1 MSPVLLSS
9 YGLFH
14 SPTWSDCSLLA
25 KSSILHSLTIQFIR
39 PSVYS
44 DIIVSSWFSLQS
56 KSWWLKIA
64 MMNSD
69 IWLAAAHTFSY
80 MIRKLHLHN
89 RSAKPTPNKGC
100 PSLGFSSYVM
110 FSVTKLCLTLCDPMD
125 SSLPGSSVH
134 GNFQT
139 KLLEW
144 VAISSSRRSYPLWDR
159 THISCLAGR
168 FFYHWATWE
177 AHFLT
182 QIPSKSNLI
191 GINLIGE
198 TKSPRREAG
207 KSRVK
212 F

>member
-1 MSPVLLSS
+1 MSPVLLNS

-14 SPTWSDCSLLA
+14 SSTWSLLA

-44 DIIVSSWFSLQS
+44 DINISSWFSLQS

-69 IWLAAAHTFSY
+69 IWLAATHTFSY

-100 PSLGFSSYVM
+100 PSLGFSSHVM
-110 FSVTKLCLTLCDPMD
+110 FSVTKSCLTLCDPMD

-144 VAISSSRRSYPLWDR
+144 DAISSSRRSYPLWDR
-159 THISCLAGR
+159 THIYCIGR
-168 FFYHWATWE
+168 QVLY
-177 AHFLT
+177 
-182 QIPSKSNLI
+182 
-191 GINLIGE
+191 
-198 TKSPRREAG
+198 R
-207 KSRVK
+207 
-212 F
+212 